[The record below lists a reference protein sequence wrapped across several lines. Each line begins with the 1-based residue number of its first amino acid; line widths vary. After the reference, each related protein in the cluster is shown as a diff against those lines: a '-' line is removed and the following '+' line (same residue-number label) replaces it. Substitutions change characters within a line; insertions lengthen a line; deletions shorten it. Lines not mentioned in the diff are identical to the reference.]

1 MKLDLRSLVP
11 VGPILCLVA
20 LGSPACRVEIATG
33 PVPSVAQAQAPSS
46 APVDVMVPSAIVT
59 EVTQPALPASE
70 VTVVVEAQI
79 SPTTTPLPAVAK
91 PSVVPAQSPPDHIT
105 APAINLDAPVVAMGW
120 KIKKAKDGSTISVW
134 DIPSNAAGWH
144 LNSALPGHGS
154 NVVLS
159 GHHNIEGE
167 VFRYVVDLKPG
178 DVVTLHADGRDYPYV
193 VTDRFILPERG
204 MPEEQRRQNAQWIKP
219 TSTERL
225 TLVTCWPYTDN
236 SHRMIVVAHPMWQS
250 PSPDQ
255 TDS

>member
-1 MKLDLRSLVP
+1 MNPDLRSLWP
-11 VGPILCLVA
+11 IGLILCLVA
-20 LGSPACRVEIATG
+20 LGSPACQVEIATG
-33 PVPSVAQAQAPSS
+33 PIPAVAQAQAPTPAPAEASAPSTTTIEAVQTTLPADESS
-46 APVDVMVPSAIVT
+46 AF
-59 EVTQPALPASE
+59 
-70 VTVVVEAQI
+70 VEAQA
-79 SPTTTPLPAVAK
+79 PTDTSLPAEAA

-120 KIKKAKDGSTISVW
+120 KLKKAKDGSTISVW

-178 DVVTLHADGRDYPYV
+178 DAVTLHADGRDYTYI

-236 SHRMIVVAHPMWQS
+236 SHRVIVVARPAWQPTS
-250 PSPDQ
+250 PEP
-255 TDS
+255 TAH

>member
-1 MKLDLRSLVP
+1 MKPDTLSWL
-11 VGPILCLVA
+11 PIVVIVCLVA
-20 LGSPACRVEIATG
+20 LGSSACQVEIATG
-33 PVPSVAQAQAPSS
+33 PLPSVAQAQVPPSAS
-46 APVDVMVPSAIVT
+46 EDVTAAPVSAT
-59 EVTQPALPASE
+59 EPAQPALSAAE
-70 VTVVVEAQI
+70 ATAVAETQVTV
-79 SPTTTPLPAVAK
+79 TTPQPAAAQPLVL
-91 PSVVPAQSPPDHIT
+91 PAQSPPDHIM

-120 KIKKAKDGSTISVW
+120 KTGKARDGSTISVW
-134 DIPSNAAGWH
+134 DIPNNAAGWH

-178 DVVTLHADGRDYPYV
+178 DVVTLHADGRDYPYI

-236 SHRMIVVAHPMWQS
+236 SHRVIVIARPAWQS
-250 PSPDQ
+250 SDPDQ
-255 TDS
+255 TNS